1 MYLEQNLLR
10 DDDQINLNVL
20 FLLYVIVYCCI
31 LHNMILNGKDENI
44 DELMFLL
51 QVENVAALKNGG
63 MKKLDDQINQINE
76 LASQIVENLSIDHK
90 ITLK

>member
-1 MYLEQNLLR
+1 
-10 DDDQINLNVL
+10 
-20 FLLYVIVYCCI
+20 
-31 LHNMILNGKDENI
+31 
-44 DELMFLL
+44 
-51 QVENVAALKNGG
+51 VAALKNGG